1 MPKITVLLPVH
12 NGENFVA
19 EALRSIE
26 QQDCRDYK
34 VLVSNN
40 CSTDGTAAIVAD
52 FAKRIP
58 IEVVTHAEKKTMVEN
73 FNFAFAQVQTPYCM
87 FLCHDDCL
95 NAPDALSA
103 ALAVV
108 EENSDVTAVFCDL
121 DYIDAKGKLLMR
133 RPFNRSGLLTGDT
146 LGRASILQ
154 ARNLFGIPVLMR
166 NSAITGLRGTEQYSY
181 VGDVEYY
188 WRMSQKGPV
197 YHIPRALLANRY
209 HRGNSTWK
217 LLSLA
222 KRQFFLM
229 AESHGMKLSAY
240 DKLRISAT
248 ILVTDL
254 QKRLFGLY
262 AQYRERSN

>member
-146 LGRASILQ
+146 LG
-154 ARNLFGIPVLMR
+154 
-166 NSAITGLRGTEQYSY
+166 
-181 VGDVEYY
+181 
-188 WRMSQKGPV
+188 
-197 YHIPRALLANRY
+197 
-209 HRGNSTWK
+209 
-217 LLSLA
+217 
-222 KRQFFLM
+222 
-229 AESHGMKLSAY
+229 
-240 DKLRISAT
+240 
-248 ILVTDL
+248 
-254 QKRLFGLY
+254 
-262 AQYRERSN
+262 